1 MNVMDTTPAYSPIID
16 SRSYSTKTELEWFGT
31 VIGTNERDKFV
42 IAASSVEKCLEAA
55 QRYYPDA
62 NAEKIQKITILKR

>member
-1 MNVMDTTPAYSPIID
+1 MATTPAYIPII
-16 SRSYSTKTELEWFGT
+16 SNKSYSKSTELKWFGT
-31 VIGTNERDKFV
+31 VIGTGERDKFV

-62 NAEKIQKITILKR
+62 NAEKIQMITILKRDK